1 MENNGTILFL
11 MTTLMELATLVC
23 AYLGCRLY
31 NQSRLVRMLIICIPL
46 VLNALLY
53 AVYRTT
59 PFFYLGVILL
69 ICIPFAWTRTPAI
82 PAGTT
87 CARTSTITI
96 SSGARATKATTASSN
111 APG

>member
-1 MENNGTILFL
+1 MNAETLQFIL
-11 MTTLMELATLVC
+11 TTFMELSTLVC

-53 AVYRTT
+53 AVYNTT

-69 ICIPFAWTRTPAI
+69 ICIPFAWTKK
-82 PAGTT
+82 
-87 CARTSTITI
+87 SQ
-96 SSGARATKATTASSN
+96 S
-111 APG
+111 